1 MRERDIAGRLA
12 GKVAFVTGAASGLGR
27 AMASVFVREGARVS
41 IADIAVEAGGD
52 AAQQLGSAARFVH
65 LDVTSESAWER
76 ALGEAVRE
84 FGTLHVLV
92 NNAGIGTLG
101 DVERT
106 SFEDWRQVQ
115 SVNLDGVF
123 LGCKHAI
130 PRIAAAGGGSIIN
143 MSSVAGLIGVHNM
156 AAYCASKGGVR
167 LLTKSVAM
175 HCARRRYGI
184 RCNSIHPVY
193 VATPMVDRMLASS
206 RDPEGLREALAQA
219 IPLGRLGEPADVAEM
234 ALYLASNES
243 ALVTGAEFV
252 IDGGLSAM

>member
-1 MRERDIAGRLA
+1 MGRLA
-12 GKVAFVTGAASGLGR
+12 DKIAFITGAASGLGR
-27 AMASVFVREGARVS
+27 AMATTFVREGARVA
-41 IADIAVEAGGD
+41 IADIAEESG
-52 AAQQLGSAARFVH
+52 AAAAREHGPSALFIRH
-65 LDVTSESAWER
+65 DVTSEQSWER
-76 ALGEAVRE
+76 ALDEAGRH
-84 FGTLHVLV
+84 FGALHILV

-101 DVERT
+101 DIERT
-106 SFEDWRQVQ
+106 SFEDWRSVQ

-156 AAYCASKGGVR
+156 AAYCSSKGGVR

-193 VATPMVDRMLASS
+193 IATPMVDRMVASA
-206 RDPEGLREALAQA
+206 RDPEALRHALAEA
-219 IPLGRLGEPADVAEM
+219 IPLGRIGTPEDVAAM
-234 ALYLASNES
+234 AVYLASDES
-243 ALVTGAEFV
+243 SLVTGAEFV

>member
-1 MRERDIAGRLA
+1 
-12 GKVAFVTGAASGLGR
+12 
-27 AMASVFVREGARVS
+27 MATAFVREGARVT
-41 IADIAVEAGGD
+41 IADIAAEPG
-52 AAQQLGSAARFVH
+52 AAAARELGSAGLFVRH
-65 LDVTSESAWER
+65 DVTSEQSWESALE
-76 ALGEAVRE
+76 EAVRQ
-84 FGTLHVLV
+84 FGALHILV

-101 DVERT
+101 DIERT
-106 SFEDWRQVQ
+106 SFEDWRNVQ

-130 PRIAAAGGGSIIN
+130 RHIAAAGGGSIIN

-193 VATPMVDRMLASS
+193 IATPMVDRMVGGA
-206 RDPEGLREALAQA
+206 RDPEALRQALAEA
-219 IPLGRLGEPADVAEM
+219 IPLGRIGAPEDVAAM
-234 ALYLASNES
+234 AVYLASNES
-243 ALVTGAEFV
+243 SLVTGAEFV

>member
-1 MRERDIAGRLA
+1 MA
-12 GKVAFVTGAASGLGR
+12 R
-27 AMASVFVREGARVS
+27 AFVREGARVA
-41 IADIAVEAGGD
+41 IADIAEKDG
-52 AAQQLGSAARFVH
+52 AAVAQELGSAALFIRH
-65 LDVTSESAWER
+65 DVTSEPEWKT
-76 ALGEAVRE
+76 ALEAAVRR
-84 FGTLHVLV
+84 FGSLHILV

-106 SFEDWRQVQ
+106 SLEDWRQVQ

-130 PRIAAAGGGSIIN
+130 PHIAAAGGGSIIN

-175 HCARRRYGI
+175 HCARRKYGI
-184 RCNSIHPVY
+184 RCNSIHPVFI
-193 VATPMVDRMLASS
+193 ATPMVDRMVATA
-206 RDPEGLREALAQA
+206 RDPDALRQSLAEA
-219 IPLGRLGEPADVAEM
+219 IPLGRIGEPEDVAAM
-234 ALYLASNES
+234 AVYLASNES
-243 ALVTGAEFV
+243 SLVTGAEFV

>member
-1 MRERDIAGRLA
+1 MADRLA

-27 AMASVFVREGARVS
+27 AIAEAFVREGARVA
-41 IADIAVEAGGD
+41 IADVAEPPG
-52 AAQQLGSAARFVH
+52 AALARELGRAALFIH
-65 LDVTSESAWER
+65 HDVTSEPGWVQ
-76 ALGEAVRE
+76 ALGEAARH
-84 FGTLHVLV
+84 FGALHILV

-101 DVERT
+101 DVEHT
-106 SFEDWRQVQ
+106 SLEDWRQVQ

-130 PRIAAAGGGSIIN
+130 AHLAAAGGGSIIN

-184 RCNSIHPVY
+184 RCNSIHPVFI
-193 VATPMVDRMLASS
+193 ATPMVDRMLATA
-206 RDPEGLREALAQA
+206 RDPAALRQALAGA
-219 IPLGRLGEPADVAEM
+219 IPLGRIGEPAEVAAM
-234 ALYLASNES
+234 AVFLASDES
-243 ALVTGAEFV
+243 SLVTGAEFV